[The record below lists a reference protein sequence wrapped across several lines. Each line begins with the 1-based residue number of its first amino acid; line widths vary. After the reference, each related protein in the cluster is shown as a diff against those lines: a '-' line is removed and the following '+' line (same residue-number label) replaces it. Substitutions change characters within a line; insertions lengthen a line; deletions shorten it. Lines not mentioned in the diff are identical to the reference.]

1 MRCSLLWMPTATGD
15 LKRLPGVVAKRIIA
29 KMDWYI
35 ARENPFHFAR
45 RLADG
50 ALGTYRFRVGD
61 YRIVFD
67 VEGDTI
73 HVLRVGNRKEIYKK

>member
-1 MRCSLLWMPTATGD
+1 ME
-15 LKRLPGVVAKRIIA
+15 IIFSE
-29 KMDWYI
+29 
-35 ARENPFHFAR
+35 RAR
-45 RLADG
+45 REWTRLERTVQDHLREKLSLYLESGQPLNFAERLHG
-50 ALGTYRFRVGD
+50 PELGEYRFRVGD

>member
-1 MRCSLLWMPTATGD
+1 MPTATGD

-61 YRIVFD
+61 YRVLCD
-67 VEGDTI
+67 VHRGKIT
-73 HVLRVGNRKEIYKK
+73 VLEVLGVRDRKNAYRK